1 MRVQIISD
9 IHLEFEIREFDF
21 SGCDLLILAG
31 DIYLGMGGFNWIS
44 EKVKDI
50 PVIYVLGN
58 HEYYKNSW
66 PKLLHEIKKSAQG
79 TIIHMLEND
88 SVCIEGITFHG
99 ATLWTDFALFGN
111 PEIAMFE
118 GQYCMNDYKMIRRDP
133 SYSKLRASDTQRL
146 HNESLRWLQKSLGES
161 TTKANV
167 VVTHHAPGIKS
178 IPENLRNE
186 LISASFASNLE
197 DFIGKTKPD
206 LWIHGHIHTAS
217 DYFIGKTRVICNP
230 VGYPGEN
237 VKGYKENFII
247 EINA

>member
-9 IHLEFEIREFDF
+9 IHLEFEIRKFDF

-31 DIYLGMGGFNWIS
+31 DVYLGTGGFTWIS

-58 HEYYKNSW
+58 HEYYKNAW
-66 PKLLHEIKKSAQG
+66 PKLLHEIKESAKG
-79 TIIHMLEND
+79 TNIHVLEND

-111 PEIAMFE
+111 PEIARFE
-118 GQYCMNDYKMIRRDP
+118 SQYCMNDYKLIRCDP
-133 SYSKLRASDTQRL
+133 SYSKLRASDTQRM
-146 HNESLRWLQKSLGES
+146 HNESLRWFQKSLGES
-161 TTKANV
+161 TTETNV
-167 VVTHHAPGIKS
+167 VVTHHAPSIKS
-178 IPENLRNE
+178 IQEKDRNE
-186 LISASFASNLE
+186 LISASFTSNLE
-197 DFIGKTKPD
+197 DFIDKTKPD
-206 LWIHGHIHTAS
+206 LWIHGHIHAAS

-230 VGYPGEN
+230 VGYPAEN

-247 EINA
+247 EIST